1 MILYITITDSRDLVE
16 FSLLNPCSVNCLGEV
31 RVVACRPPVYLGSC
45 MKAVKFCCCRILGK
59 YFDVVY
65 CWLVIWTELGENKII
80 IVNCFPFL
88 PPSPHYPLSLSLP
101 PSPLRILFINRK
113 ANEKG
118 ERKRGVL
125 W

>member
-1 MILYITITDSRDLVE
+1 MLADT
-16 FSLLNPCSVNCLGEV
+16 F
-31 RVVACRPPVYLGSC
+31 VYLGSS

-88 PPSPHYPLSLSLP
+88 PPTLRPLGT
-101 PSPLRILFINRK
+101 LF
-113 ANEKG
+113 
-118 ERKRGVL
+118 
-125 W
+125 